1 MASSQWEIW
10 FILDTH
16 QALMLLLVIFHA
28 FYFPTIKFITSLI
41 LPCLPPH
48 PNTQTTSVSS
58 ALYRAELFIPS
69 GHLDYRSDFLTSLLV
84 PESWLWARHPLLC
97 CHSNVLKWKSD
108 CFHPWPKIPGCLPL
122 PTVQIVKFLLV
133 AKRPLLISVSSQ
145 AMPAPTPT
153 TCSNLNT
160 WS

>member
-1 MASSQWEIW
+1 MIYSGHSPSPDASARH
-10 FILDTH
+10 FPR
-16 QALMLLLVIFHA
+16 LLLPDYNVYYNLNPSLF
-28 FYFPTIKFITSLI
+28 TS
-41 LPCLPPH
+41 PPPH
-48 PNTQTTSVSS
+48 AVSS

-97 CHSNVLKWKSD
+97 CHSNILKWKSD

-122 PTVQIVKFLLV
+122 PTVQIVKFLPV

-145 AMPAPTPT
+145 VMPAPTPT